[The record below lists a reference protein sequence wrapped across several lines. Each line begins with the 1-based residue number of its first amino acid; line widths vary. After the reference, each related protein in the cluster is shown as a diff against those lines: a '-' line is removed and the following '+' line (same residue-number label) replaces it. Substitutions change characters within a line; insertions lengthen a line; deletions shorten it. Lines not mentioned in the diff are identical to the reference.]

1 MTNQLEKA
9 LENLGFSSLESKLYL
24 VLTDKGTLSP
34 YQLAKQVNIS
44 RSSVY
49 NALEHMYEKGMV
61 ERIAGETLSYKA
73 QNTDVLLN
81 KLNLQFSKNLHTAKK
96 ELKQFKESSY
106 QEKFANLNGSE
117 TILCKAREQIKN
129 TKRELYISTDFPL
142 EALEAELKEAGGQ
155 VPVTVFSFYD
165 LQVPKNIRFFSHRR
179 PVTKQHIPSRFA
191 LVCDREMIL
200 LADIQPE
207 RNAWNGVITN
217 NRLMIQM
224 ISEHI
229 HNDIYLLKIKERY
242 GKNIYADSLFIQT
255 DFENRQRGV
264 F

>member
-1 MTNQLEKA
+1 MVKELEKT
-9 LENLGFSSLESKLYL
+9 LENLGFSPLESKLYL

-81 KLNLQFSKNLHTAKK
+81 KLNLQFSKNLRAAKK
-96 ELKQFKESSY
+96 NLQQFKESSY
-106 QEKFANLNGSE
+106 KEQFANLNGAE
-117 TILCKAREQIKN
+117 TILCKARELIRN
-129 TKRELYISTDFPL
+129 TEKELYISTDFPL
-142 EALEAELKEAGGQ
+142 SPIETELNETKSS
-155 VPVTVFSFYD
+155 VTVFSFYD
-165 LQVPKNIRFFSHRR
+165 LDVPKNIRFYSHRR
-179 PVTKQHIPSRFA
+179 PITTQHIPSRFA
-191 LVCDREMIL
+191 LVCDAERIL

-207 RNAWNGVITN
+207 RDAWNGVITN

-242 GKNIYADSLFIQT
+242 GKTIYSDSLFIQT
-255 DFENRQRGV
+255 GFENRQRGV